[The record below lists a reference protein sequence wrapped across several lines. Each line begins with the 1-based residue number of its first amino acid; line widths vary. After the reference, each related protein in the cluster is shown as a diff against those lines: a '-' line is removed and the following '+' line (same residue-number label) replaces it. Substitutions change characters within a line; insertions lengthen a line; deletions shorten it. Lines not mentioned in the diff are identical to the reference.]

1 MRTLLKKRNMFFAL
15 CILNIPLCFCLYISA
30 SEWNIAFIIFPEKID
45 RVYDGGN
52 THTFEKV
59 NSEINLG
66 MCTVEWN
73 DDGMTPIPHQLYFQ
87 SSAKSTLLSPHS
99 FRHIRFHHDYFR
111 KQSIWVPPLSS
122 NTTILSEIASGL
134 VVDDWLLFVFIFCLL
149 GPMWPSNIM
158 PTWIRFEY
166 IGFCQ
171 YGRQKINEWPEIVS
185 TKALDIHISYTYE
198 TNIVYVA
205 LIVL

>member
-15 CILNIPLCFCLYISA
+15 CILNIPLCFCLLIFYISA
-30 SEWNIAFIIFPEKID
+30 SEWNIAFIMFPEKMN
-45 RVYDGGN
+45 RAYDGGN

-66 MCTVEWN
+66 MCAVEWN
-73 DDGMTPIPHQLYFQ
+73 ASNVEIYRFSQHNDGMTPIPHQLYFQ

-134 VVDDWLLFVFIFCLL
+134 WWTTDCCLFLYFVCL
-149 GPMWPSNIM
+149 
-158 PTWIRFEY
+158 
-166 IGFCQ
+166 
-171 YGRQKINEWPEIVS
+171 GRCGRR
-185 TKALDIHISYTYE
+185 T
-198 TNIVYVA
+198 
-205 LIVL
+205 